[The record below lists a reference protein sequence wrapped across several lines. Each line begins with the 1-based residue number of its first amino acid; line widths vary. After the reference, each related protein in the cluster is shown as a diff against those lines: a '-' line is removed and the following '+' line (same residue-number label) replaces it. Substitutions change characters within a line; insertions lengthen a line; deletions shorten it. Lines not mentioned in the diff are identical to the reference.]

1 MSKQVSPIYAGMLAD
16 YFDEAAFKILAQVD
30 IISPVSN
37 QHEWNGVAALK
48 KLFGTQRCECP
59 VVFTY
64 LHEEESR
71 ISSVEGMVTWYD
83 SREKSSART
92 GRSEYRLY
100 YPSND
105 VTREM
110 KAGDLLVIAKKGTDF
125 HIFIAE
131 KFSVAEQQLLW
142 MFGTDRE
149 HTTSFEIKEFTKT
162 PFTTDTTQ
170 SLVSRFLL
178 DTLGIVPKDADEAY
192 IPELTKAFQDKMPDT
207 DHLLQF
213 VINDLK
219 GEIDPVA
226 DPDETVLKLFY
237 KQEILYKTLER
248 NRIVSKLKAGFE
260 PSDPVQDFINFSLSV
275 QNARKSRAGTA
286 LERQL
291 CYIFDKNEVQYSYN
305 KVTEHPSKPDFIF
318 PSIEKYHSPEFP
330 ADQLYMLASKST
342 CKDRWRQV
350 LAEAARISHKHL
362 FTLEPRISIN
372 QTVEMTNNNLTLVL
386 PTRIK
391 QTYTNEQQKNIL
403 SLRDFIALV
412 KQLNH

>member
-1 MSKQVSPIYAGMLAD
+1 MSQQISPIYAGMLAD

-30 IISPVSN
+30 IISSASN

-48 KLFGTQRCECP
+48 RIFGTHRQEFP
-59 VVFTY
+59 VIFTY
-64 LHEEESR
+64 LHEEESH
-71 ISSVEGMVTWYD
+71 ISSTEGMVTWYD

-92 GRSEYRLY
+92 GRSEFRLY

-110 KAGDLLVIAKKGTDF
+110 KAGDLLVIAKKDTTF

-149 HTTSFEIKEFTKT
+149 HATSFEIKSFSKT
-162 PFTTDTTQ
+162 PLTPDSTQ
-170 SLVSRFLL
+170 NLVSRFLL
-178 DTLGIVPKDADEAY
+178 DTLGITPKDADEDY
-192 IPELTKAFQDKMPDT
+192 IPKLHQAFQDKMPDT
-207 DHLLQF
+207 ESLLQF
-213 VINDLK
+213 VITDLK
-219 GEIDPVA
+219 DEIDPVN

-248 NRIVSKLKAGFE
+248 NRIVNKLNAGFE
-260 PSDPVQDFINFSLSV
+260 PADPVQDFINFSLSI

-286 LERQL
+286 LEKQL
-291 CYIFDKNEVQYSYN
+291 CFIFDANNIKYSYN
-305 KVTEHPSKPDFIF
+305 KITERPSKPDFIF
-318 PSIEKYHSPEFP
+318 PSIEEYHSPQFP
-330 ADQLYMLASKST
+330 SDQLFMLASKST

-350 LAEAARISHKHL
+350 LAEAARITHKHL
-362 FTLEPRISIN
+362 FTLEPRISVS
-372 QTVEMTNNNLTLVL
+372 QTNEMTNNNLTLVL

-391 QTYTNEQQKNIL
+391 QTYTQEQQTHIL
-403 SLRDFIALV
+403 SLKNFIELV
-412 KQLNH
+412 K

>member
-1 MSKQVSPIYAGMLAD
+1 MSAQVNQIYSGMLAD
-16 YFDEAAFKILAQVD
+16 YFDEVAFKILAQVD
-30 IISPVSN
+30 TISSVSN
-37 QHEWNGVAALK
+37 QHEWNGVTALK
-48 KLFGTQRCECP
+48 RLFGEHRRECP
-59 VVFTY
+59 VIFTY

-92 GRSEYRLY
+92 GRSEFRLY

-110 KAGDLLVIAKKGTDF
+110 KAGDLLVIARKEETF

-131 KFSVAEQQLLW
+131 KASVAEQQLLW

-149 HTTSFEIKEFTKT
+149 HATGFKIKEFAKT
-162 PFTTDTTQ
+162 PLPLNSTQ
-170 SLVSRFLL
+170 NLVSRFLL
-178 DTLGIVPKDADEAY
+178 DTLGITPKDADEDY
-192 IPELTKAFQDKMPDT
+192 IPALNAAFHGQMPDT
-207 DHLLQF
+207 DSLLHF

-219 GEIDPVA
+219 QEIDPIE
-226 DPDETVLKLFY
+226 DPDETILKLFY

-248 NRIVSKLKAGFE
+248 NRIVNKINEGFN

-275 QNARKSRAGTA
+275 QNARKSRAGMA

-291 CYIFDKNEVQYSYN
+291 CFIFNSNKVRYSYN

-318 PSIEKYHSPEFP
+318 PSIEEYHTPTFP
-330 ADQLYMLASKST
+330 ADQLFMLASKST

-350 LAEAARISHKHL
+350 LSEAKRISHKHL
-362 FTLEPRISIN
+362 FTLEPQISVN
-372 QTVEMTNNNLTLVL
+372 QTNEMSSHNLTLVL
-386 PTRIK
+386 PHRIK
-391 QTYTNEQQKNIL
+391 MTYTDNQQKSIL
-403 SLRDFIALV
+403 TLKDFIALV
-412 KQLNH
+412 K

>member
-1 MSKQVSPIYAGMLAD
+1 MSKQVSTIYAGMLAD

-149 HTTSFEIKEFTKT
+149 HATSFEIKEFAKT
-162 PFTTDTTQ
+162 PLTTDTTQ
-170 SLVSRFLL
+170 NLVSRFLL
-178 DTLGIVPKDADEAY
+178 DTLGITPKDADEDY
-192 IPELTKAFQDKMPDT
+192 VSKLQDAFHNEMPDT
-207 DHLLQF
+207 DSLLQF
-213 VINDLK
+213 VIDDLK
-219 GEIDPVA
+219 HEIDPIA

-237 KQEILYKTLER
+237 KQEIFYKTLER
-248 NRIVSKLKAGFE
+248 NRIVSKLNAGFE
-260 PSDPVQDFINFSLSV
+260 PTDPVQDFINFSLSV

-291 CYIFDKNEVQYSYN
+291 CFIFDTNEVRYSYN
-305 KVTEHPSKPDFIF
+305 KITERPSKPDFIF
-318 PSIEKYHSPEFP
+318 PSIEQYHTPEFP
-330 ADQLYMLASKST
+330 ASKLFMLASKST

-362 FTLEPRISIN
+362 FTLEPRISVN
-372 QTVEMTNNNLTLVL
+372 QTTEMINNNLTLVL

-391 QTYTNEQQKNIL
+391 QTYTSEQQKNIL

-412 KQLNH
+412 K